1 MDALTTPS
9 NWQRVRLGDI
19 LTLKHGRDYKKFKL
33 GNIPVY
39 GSGGYM
45 LSINNFLHNGESVCI
60 GRKGTI
66 DKPIYLNGKFWV
78 VDTLFYSYSFKK
90 SIPKFIFYAFSII
103 KWSNYNEATGVP
115 SLTKM
120 TISNIEIPL
129 PPLNEQ
135 IAIANILSDVD
146 RYLYSLDALILKK
159 ESVKKALSFELLS
172 QRKRLK
178 GFNQNWQRVRLGDI
192 CEITTGSLDAN
203 EMVHYG
209 KYRFYTCAK
218 KYYFIDK
225 YAFDTEAILI
235 SGNGAYVGYVHY
247 YKGKFNAYQRTYVLD
262 NFSEHIIFVK
272 YFLTMFLQSHI
283 QTNKNEGNTPY
294 IVMATL
300 KDFEI
305 PLPPLNEQIAIA
317 NILSD
322 VDRYLYSLDALILK
336 KESVKKALSFELLSQ
351 RKRLKGFN
359 QNWQRVRLGD
369 ICEITTGSLDAN
381 EMVHYGKYRFY
392 TCAKKYYFID
402 KYAFD
407 TEAILISGNGAY
419 VGYVHYYKGKFNAYQ
434 RTYVLDNF
442 SEHIIFVK
450 YFLTMFLQSHIQ
462 TNKNEGNTPYIVMAT
477 LKDFEIP
484 LPPLNEQIAIANI
497 LSDLDN
503 EIISLKNKKRQ
514 FDNIKKAL
522 NHDLMSAKIRVLKK

>member
-19 LTLKHGRDYKKFKL
+19 LTLKHGRDYKNFKL

-146 RYLYSLDALILKK
+146 RYLCALDALILKK
-159 ESVKKALSFELLS
+159 EGIKKALSFELLS

-192 CEITTGSLDAN
+192 ANYLTSNLSVEQITQQ
-203 EMVHYG
+203 G
-209 KYRFYTCAK
+209 KIKVYDVNNFIGYTDTT
-218 KYYFIDK
+218 FISDK
-225 YAFDTEAILI
+225 
-235 SGNGAYVGYVHY
+235 
-247 YKGKFNAYQRTYVLD
+247 
-262 NFSEHIIFVK
+262 
-272 YFLTMFLQSHI
+272 
-283 QTNKNEGNTPY
+283 PY
-294 IVMATL
+294 ISIV
-300 KDFEI
+300 KDGSVGRVRI
-305 PLPPLNEQIAIA
+305 LPPKT
-317 NILSD
+317 NILSTMG
-322 VDRYLYSLDALILK
+322 ALIANHKTTTEFL
-336 KESVKKALSFELLSQ
+336 FYLLSNFDF
-351 RKRLKGFN
+351 KNF
-359 QNWQRVRLGD
+359 
-369 ICEITTGSLDAN
+369 TSGSIIP
-381 EMVHYGKYRFY
+381 HI
-392 TCAKKYYFID
+392 YFKD
-402 KYAFD
+402 
-407 TEAILISGNGAY
+407 
-419 VGYVHYYKGKFNAYQ
+419 YKEK
-434 RTYVLDNF
+434 T
-442 SEHIIFVK
+442 IF
-450 YFLTMFLQSHIQ
+450 
-462 TNKNEGNTPYIVMAT
+462 
-477 LKDFEIP
+477 

>member
-1 MDALTTPS
+1 MDAFTTPLPK
-9 NWQRVRLGDI
+9 NWQKVRLGDVAEIIGGGTPSTQITSFWNGSINWFTPTEIGITKYVYKSQRTITPLGLKKSSAKLLPIGTILLTSRASIGDCAILKEIATTNQGFQSLIPLEKINNEFLYYLI
-19 LTLKHGRDYKKFKL
+19 LTLKNKL
-33 GNIPVY
+33 LELAS
-39 GSGGYM
+39 GST
-45 LSINNFLHNGESVCI
+45 FLEVSPN
-60 GRKGTI
+60 K
-66 DKPIYLNGKFWV
+66 
-78 VDTLFYSYSFKK
+78 
-90 SIPKFIFYAFSII
+90 I
-103 KWSNYNEATGVP
+103 KN
-115 SLTKM
+115 LL
-120 TISNIEIPL
+120 IPL

-178 GFNQNWQRVRLGDI
+178 GFNQAWQRVRLGDI

-218 KYYFIDK
+218 EYYFIDK

-305 PLPPLNEQIAIA
+305 
-317 NILSD
+317 
-322 VDRYLYSLDALILK
+322 
-336 KESVKKALSFELLSQ
+336 F
-351 RKRLKGFN
+351 
-359 QNWQRVRLGD
+359 
-369 ICEITTGSLDAN
+369 
-381 EMVHYGKYRFY
+381 
-392 TCAKKYYFID
+392 
-402 KYAFD
+402 
-407 TEAILISGNGAY
+407 
-419 VGYVHYYKGKFNAYQ
+419 
-434 RTYVLDNF
+434 
-442 SEHIIFVK
+442 
-450 YFLTMFLQSHIQ
+450 
-462 TNKNEGNTPYIVMAT
+462 
-477 LKDFEIP
+477 

-514 FDNIKKAL
+514 FENIKKAL
-522 NHDLMSAKIRVLKK
+522 NHDLMSAKIRV

>member
-1 MDALTTPS
+1 MDALMLPL
-9 NWQRVRLGDI
+9 NWQKVRLGDI
-19 LTLKHGRDYKKFKL
+19 LTLKHGRDYKNFKL

-146 RYLYSLDALILKK
+146 HYLYSLDALILKK

-178 GFNQNWQRVRLGDI
+178 GFNQDWQRVRLG
-192 CEITTGSLDAN
+192 T
-203 EMVHYG
+203 Y
-209 KYRFYTCAK
+209 KYRRGSFPQPYGNPQWYSDNGMPFVQVYDVGENFKLTQKTKQKISKIAQPMSVFVPKNSVIITLQGTIGRVALTQYDC
-218 KYYFIDK
+218 YCDR
-225 YAFDTEAILI
+225 TILI
-235 SGNGAYVGYVHY
+235 
-247 YKGKFNAYQRTYVLD
+247 FD
-262 NFSEHIIFVK
+262 NNTLNDVNK
-272 YFLTMFLQSHI
+272 YFFVLSLFTKFEEEKRKADGSIIKTITKQ
-283 QTNKNEGNTPY
+283 
-294 IVMATL
+294 TL

-305 PLPPLNEQIAIA
+305 LLPPLDEQIAIA
-317 NILSD
+317 NILSA
-322 VDRYLYSLDALILK
+322 LD
-336 KESVKKALSFELLSQ
+336 S
-351 RKRLKGFN
+351 
-359 QNWQRVRLGD
+359 
-369 ICEITTGSLDAN
+369 
-381 EMVHYGKYRFY
+381 
-392 TCAKKYYFID
+392 
-402 KYAFD
+402 
-407 TEAILISGNGAY
+407 
-419 VGYVHYYKGKFNAYQ
+419 
-434 RTYVLDNF
+434 
-442 SEHIIFVK
+442 
-450 YFLTMFLQSHIQ
+450 
-462 TNKNEGNTPYIVMAT
+462 
-477 LKDFEIP
+477 
-484 LPPLNEQIAIANI
+484 
-497 LSDLDN
+497 

-522 NHDLMSAKIRVLKK
+522 NHDLMSAKIRALEK